1 MKNNSK
7 LKIEKA
13 DITGW
18 KITTPDG
25 NVYYIGEYSTHAGC
39 YGNEGVTYKDR
50 HAFETGEG
58 VCYIPEYGFENKDQN
73 NGDLFEFS
81 DKSLAA
87 SELPNNPYI
96 SDGGYTRQ
104 ALIDLCNGEADF
116 AKDLFDHLD
125 WMAPETLWEEYL
137 DDEEFFKE
145 VEKRE
150 RQKEMQNMREI
161 ETEAGSLYI
170 EKIGEQE
177 EDERIKIYD
186 SMGRYLDYFSVESIQ
201 ETAEVNE
208 ISFEEQY
215 EEFIRII
222 AKSKTVEEILDQ
234 LGINYYILETD
245 KAEFVKK
252 LVDYNI
258 DDDSDI
264 DDNEYINIIGNTY
277 ILIAE

>member
-1 MKNNSK
+1 MSNKT

-25 NVYYIGEYSTHAGC
+25 KVYYIGEYSTHAGC
-39 YGNEGVTYKDR
+39 YCNEGVTYKDR

-73 NGDLFEFS
+73 IGELFDFS
-81 DKSLAA
+81 AKSFAA

-116 AKDLFDHLD
+116 AEDLFGHLD
-125 WMAPETLWEEYL
+125 YMAPETLWEEYL
-137 DDEEFFKE
+137 DDKEFFKE

-150 RQKEMQNMREI
+150 RLRAMQNMHRI
-161 ETEAGSLYI
+161 ETKAGILYI
-170 EKIGEQE
+170 ERPGEQE
-177 EDERIKIYD
+177 EEERIKIYD
-186 SMGRYLDYFSVESIQ
+186 SDGKYLDYFSVESIE
-201 ETAEVNE
+201 ETAITNE

-215 EEFIRII
+215 EEFIRMI
-222 AKSKTVEEILDQ
+222 AKCETSEEILDQ

-252 LVDYNI
+252 LIDYNI

-264 DDNEYINIIGNTY
+264 DDNEYVNIIGNTY